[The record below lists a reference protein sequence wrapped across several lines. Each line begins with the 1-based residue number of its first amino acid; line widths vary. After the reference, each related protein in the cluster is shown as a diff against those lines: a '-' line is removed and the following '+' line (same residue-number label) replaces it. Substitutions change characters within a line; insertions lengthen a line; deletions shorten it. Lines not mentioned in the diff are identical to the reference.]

1 MKRIAF
7 ATIVALQ
14 LADLTSTWIG
24 IHRGLAEA
32 DGTSFVHLVLLKLG
46 MLALLGILLHRRSV
60 KAVWIACGSFAAI
73 MVPIIASNFNL
84 IARAR

>member
-7 ATIVALQ
+7 AAIVALQ
-14 LADLTSTWIG
+14 LADLASTWIG
-24 IHRGLAEA
+24 IRRGLVEC